1 MENVKSLIKVAEW
14 LEGGAQHV
22 EVGNH
27 SIAEFD
33 MEQAVT
39 TNSNSGCGTA
49 CCIAGAIVQF
59 ENLIDPVLSGARD
72 FFDTYDGGDGV
83 GTLAAEHLGIDSS
96 DAEALFEPWQRFGF
110 EEYEE
115 FSDPQ
120 RAAKVV
126 RHYIETGVVDW
137 DLFEPSPEF
146 CGSDEE

>member
-14 LEGGAQHV
+14 LEDGAKHV

-27 SIAEFD
+27 SIERFD
-33 MEQAVT
+33 MEQAV
-39 TNSNSGCGTA
+39 SAAGSSCGTA

-59 ENLIDPVLSGARD
+59 ENLISPVLTGARD
-72 FFDTYDGGDGV
+72 FFDGYDSDGV
-83 GTLAAEHLGIDSS
+83 GTIAADHLGIDSS

-110 EEYEE
+110 ESYEE

-137 DLFEPSPEF
+137 DLFEPAPEF
-146 CGSDEE
+146 CEVED